1 MGGNSSRP
9 CHKRKII
16 ILRKPKVFQK
26 STHSNSWL
34 ETHTN
39 DLESVL
45 VESLCTITLG
55 VRIDRSNFSTPVI
68 NAEEYGI
75 IHNFLSSD
83 QFTKALIQVFHNFQ
97 NVSVSM
103 KTHENAE
110 WDIDLTAQLVLSES
124 HQSLQYID
132 QKLQD
137 LALNASIDVIGTNIK
152 ILLLSGTNKK
162 TLFATG
168 LICDSHDKST
178 KHIVQEEPKYS
189 SEHFEKMELQLQEWK
204 REQEEADSRLFANL
218 QIADK
223 NEY

>member
-1 MGGNSSRP
+1 MYQKPQNSNTWSP
-9 CHKRKII
+9 A
-16 ILRKPKVFQK
+16 
-26 STHSNSWL
+26 N
-34 ETHTN
+34 
-39 DLESVL
+39 LESVL
-45 VESLCTITLG
+45 VQSLCTITLG
-55 VRIDRSNFSTPVI
+55 VRIDKSNFSSPVI

-83 QFTKALIQVFHNFQ
+83 KFTEALMQVFHDFQ

-110 WDIDLTAQLVLSES
+110 WDIDLTAQLVLSEP

-137 LALNASIDVIGTNIK
+137 LALNSSIDVIGTNIK

-162 TLFATG
+162 TLFASG
-168 LICDSHDKST
+168 LICDSNDKST
-178 KHIVQEEPKYS
+178 NFVSHEQPKYS

-204 REQEEADSRLFANL
+204 REQEHADARLFSSL
-218 QIADK
+218 KIADE

>member
-1 MGGNSSRP
+1 MGGNSSKSCNR
-9 CHKRKII
+9 RKIV
-16 ILRKPKVFQK
+16 ILRKPKVYQK
-26 STHSNSWL
+26 PAESNSWS
-34 ETHTN
+34 EANTQN
-39 DLESVL
+39 LESVL
-45 VESLCTITLG
+45 VQSLCTITLG
-55 VRIDRSNFSTPVI
+55 VRIDKSNFSVPVL
-68 NAEEYGI
+68 NAEEYGM
-75 IHNFLSSD
+75 IHDFLSSD
-83 QFTKALIQVFHNFQ
+83 KFTEALIQVFHNFQ

-103 KTHENAE
+103 RTHENAE

-168 LICDSHDKST
+168 LICDSSDKTS
-178 KHIVQEEPKYS
+178 ISVPREESRYS
-189 SEHFEKMELQLQEWK
+189 SDHFEKMELQLQEWK
-204 REQEEADSRLFANL
+204 REQEHADARLFASLNNV
-218 QIADK
+218 DK